1 MKNVSR
7 ILPCYSA
14 DTAGVCSALYE
25 LGGLVVT
32 HDASGCN
39 STYAT
44 HDEPRWY
51 DMQSKMYISALTEM
65 DAIMGDDEKF
75 ISDVCAAAADQNP
88 EFIAVCGSPMPM
100 MIGTDFDAA
109 AAEIERRSGIRT
121 FGLHTNGTHSYI
133 GGASE
138 ALLDIVKE
146 YVRETPSK
154 TADGVN
160 ILGMTPLDF
169 PWRGTMESIRTWLAG
184 NGLRLVSCLAMDGAE
199 RGRVTLDEIRQA
211 ASARVNL
218 VVSYSGFAAAEYL
231 RERFGIPYVCG
242 VPYGSLWAEMLG
254 SELRAA
260 AEGGTVTAGAAGDFG
275 SGMADHSG
283 ELVIIGEGIASTA
296 LSAAVFSDTG
306 IRSRVICP
314 LPVGDNI
321 LPEGSLTVSSEEEIE
336 AALKELR
343 PERVIADPLYKYVL
357 PEGTQLVPLPHFA
370 FSGRCFERDMKDIIN
385 TDLTE
390 FLT

>member
-65 DAIMGDDEKF
+65 DAIMGDDEKL
-75 ISDVCAAAADQNP
+75 ISDVCAAAKDQNP

-100 MIGTDFDAA
+100 MTGVDFDAV
-109 AAEIERRSGIRT
+109 AAEIEARSGIRT

-133 GGASE
+133 VGASE
-138 ALLDIVKE
+138 ALLAVVKE
-146 YVRETPSK
+146 YVRETPDK

-169 PWRGTMESIRTWLAG
+169 PWRGTMESLRAWLAG
-184 NGLRLVSCLAMDGAE
+184 NGLRLVSCLSMGGAE
-199 RGRVTLDEIRQA
+199 YGAVSLDEIRRA

-218 VVSYSGFAAAEYL
+218 VVSYSGFAAAEYM
-231 RERFGIPYVCG
+231 REQFGIPYVCG

-260 AEGGTVTAGAAGDFG
+260 AEGGAVGGIGHGVTTPSD
-275 SGMADHSG
+275 
-283 ELVIIGEGIASTA
+283 ELVIIGEGISSASLA
-296 LSAAVFSDTG
+296 AAVYSDIG
-306 IRSRVICP
+306 IGSRIICP
-314 LPVGDNI
+314 LPIEENL
-321 LPEGSLTVSSEEEIE
+321 LPEGSLTISSEEEIE

-357 PEGTQLVPLPHFA
+357 PEGTQLVPMPHFA
-370 FSGRCFERDMKDIIN
+370 FSGRCFERDMKNLIN
-385 TDLTE
+385 TELTE
-390 FLT
+390 FMT